1 MKEIRIPLEKFD
13 LDGFIN
19 ETLRFLDSKVNY
31 PTLAITWVEAP
42 GHCPNDETD
51 ENWDFRAKLLREPV
65 FLFFP
70 FAIPDLEGSFDC
82 ADDQSYMDPW
92 HDETRPCGGE
102 GEPEDEDED
111 DKTDDS
117 PFFGETL
124 VGFLIRVEEGTISL
138 TSAVCAMCGCCPPP
152 TVDLLP
158 DGGFLEKPLVDF
170 VSLFM
175 K

>member
-1 MKEIRIPLEKFD
+1 MREIRIPLENFH
-13 LDGFIN
+13 LDGFISK
-19 ETLRFLDSKVNY
+19 TLRFLDSKVNY
-31 PTLAITWVEAP
+31 PTLAITWVDAP
-42 GHCPNDETD
+42 GRIPNDETD
-51 ENWDFRAKLLREPV
+51 ENWDFRSKLFNEPV

-82 ADDQSYMDPW
+82 ADGRSYKDPW
-92 HDETRPCGGE
+92 DAMQGLDEGE
-102 GEPEDEDED
+102 EEPEDEDR
-111 DKTDDS
+111 KTDDR

-124 VGFLIRVEEGTISL
+124 VGYLIRVEEGTIGL